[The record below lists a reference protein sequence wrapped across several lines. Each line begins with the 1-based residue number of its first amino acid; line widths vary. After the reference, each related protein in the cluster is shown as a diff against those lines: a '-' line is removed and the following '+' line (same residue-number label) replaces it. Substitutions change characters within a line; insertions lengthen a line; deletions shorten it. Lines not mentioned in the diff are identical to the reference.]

1 MIANITK
8 GRKAAGA
15 ILYDFGPGRRD
26 EHVNPRLVA
35 GNVVGTPMQV
45 ARAIDHTARQRPEIK
60 APIWRTSLSLP
71 DEDGILPDGQWADI
85 ATQFIAD
92 MGFDGAPWV
101 AVRHGDDHIHLTVSR
116 VDWSG
121 QLLTDRWDYRR
132 AREAADRLEEQ
143 HGLVPARERFK
154 PEGPQVRNNELEAA
168 RRRSRGLDGPPPER
182 EELRRIV
189 REVRD
194 ASRGLGRAAF
204 ESGLE
209 DAGVSCRAN
218 VASTG
223 LMNGYSFTLAGWT
236 DGTDA
241 QVWVPASKVAKDL
254 RWAELHQVL
263 GDGPATPRIP
273 DPRIDFA
280 VAPAAAPAT
289 STVLQDGP
297 TPEEFA
303 AAAERGAEILR
314 RGQAER
320 GIVPVPVP
328 QQEQPAVARS
338 TDPAAALLAHYRAKA
353 AGQPLP
359 ADPVPAAPAP
369 IPAWTD
375 KVRRPHGRMS
385 NDGLA
390 AAIKKREGQL
400 ITLARGKAQAQ
411 EEIRTGDAIVT
422 GQVTGPHVQELHQLL
437 ARLEKAEPHI
447 TAAYTAMRTALA
459 ADEAATEARA
469 VWREADGRK
478 DMSRW
483 ALWKMDTGRSQE
495 EARAQQAGNA
505 IHEHVDA
512 AQQARTEAS
521 KEFETA
527 RKETGLPDPGA
538 ELTRLREGWTEL
550 VGDAHDRDQVHGK
563 AQRYNGRISAERI
576 DGSIAKVQKRVEEIR
591 QEQTLRKT
599 MPDAQRKAEGRARSA
614 AARPK
619 APAARKAGT
628 GKRYTGAAYERPA
641 HLRQPPPPNPS
652 RGQGLG

>member
-8 GRKAAGA
+8 GRKAVGA

-26 EHVNPRLVA
+26 EHVNPRIVA
-35 GNVVGTPMQV
+35 GNVTGTPMQV

-60 APIWRTSLSLP
+60 SPIWRTSLSLP
-71 DEDGILPDGQWADI
+71 DEDGVLPDAQWAEI
-85 ATQFIAD
+85 ATAFVAN

-132 AREAADRLEEQ
+132 ARQAADRLEEE
-143 HGLVPARERFK
+143 HGLVRAADRFK
-154 PEGPQVRNNELEAA
+154 AEGPQVRNNELEAA
-168 RRRSRGLDGPPPER
+168 RRRGRAHDTALPPER

-209 DAGVSCRAN
+209 DAGVSFRAN
-218 VASTG
+218 VAPSTG
-223 LMNGYSFTLAGWT
+223 RMSGYSFTLAGWT
-236 DGTDA
+236 DGDDA
-241 QVWVPASKVAKDL
+241 EVWVAASKVAKDL
-254 RWAELHQVL
+254 RWADLGKVL
-263 GDGPATPRIP
+263 GDGPATPKVP
-273 DPRIDFA
+273 DPRA
-280 VAPAAAPAT
+280 ELVAAARAT

-297 TPEEFA
+297 TREELA

-320 GIVPVPVP
+320 GVVPVP
-328 QQEQPAVARS
+328 QQEQQAVARS

-359 ADPVPAAPAP
+359 AEPVPAAPAP

-375 KVRRPHGRMS
+375 KARRPHGRMS

-400 ITLARGKAQAQ
+400 ITLARGKAQVQ

-422 GQVTGPHVQELHQLL
+422 GQVTGPHVQELHQRL

-447 TAAYTAMRTALA
+447 TALQNALRTAKAAEKA
-459 ADEAATEARA
+459 ADEART
-469 VWREADGRK
+469 VWREANGRK

-483 ALWKMDTGRSQE
+483 ALWKMDTSRSQE
-495 EARAQQAGNA
+495 QTRAKGASEV
-505 IHEHVDA
+505 IHENVDL
-512 AQQARTEAS
+512 AQQARTAAS
-521 KEFETA
+521 KAAETA
-527 RKETGLPDPGA
+527 RKETGVPDPAG
-538 ELTRLREGWTEL
+538 ELTLLREGWTKF
-550 VGDAHDRDQVHGK
+550 VGDAHQRDQVHGK
-563 AQRYNGRISAERI
+563 AQRYNGRTSAERI
-576 DGSIAKVQKRVEEIR
+576 DVSIAKVEKRVEELR
-591 QEQTLRKT
+591 REQALRKQ
-599 MPDAQRKAEGRARSA
+599 MPKAQRENEGRARSA
-614 AARPK
+614 AARAALPK
-619 APAARKAGT
+619 ARKAGT
-628 GKRYTGAAYERPA
+628 GKRYGTAYEQPA
-641 HLRQPPPPNPS
+641 HLRQPPQPPGIRGPS
-652 RGQGLG
+652 L

>member
-8 GRKAAGA
+8 GRKAVGA
-15 ILYDFGPGRRD
+15 LVYDFGPGRRD
-26 EHVNPRLVA
+26 EHINPRIVA
-35 GNVVGTPMQV
+35 GNVTGTPLQV

-85 ATQFIAD
+85 ATAFVAD

-121 QLLTDRWDYRR
+121 QLLTDRFDYRR
-132 AREAADRLEEQ
+132 ARQAADRLEEE
-143 HGLVPARERFK
+143 HGLVRAADRFRA
-154 PEGPQVRNNELEAA
+154 EGPQVRNNELEAA
-168 RRRSRGLDGPPPER
+168 HRRGRGLDGPPPER

-194 ASRGLGRAAF
+194 ASRGLGREAF

-209 DAGVSCRAN
+209 DAGVSFRAN

-223 LMNGYSFTLAGWT
+223 RMNGYSFTLAGWV
-236 DGTDA
+236 DGSDEP
-241 QVWVPASKVAKDL
+241 VWVAASKVARDL
-254 RWAELHQVL
+254 RWADLGPVL
-263 GDGPATPRIP
+263 GDGPAATPRIP
-273 DPRIDFA
+273 DPRIEFA
-280 VAPAAAPAT
+280 VAPAAAPAP
-289 STVLQDGP
+289 STGLQNGP
-297 TPEEFA
+297 TCEELA

-314 RGQAER
+314 QGQAER
-320 GIVPVPVP
+320 GIVPVP

-359 ADPVPAAPAP
+359 AEPVPAVPAP

-375 KVRRPHGRMS
+375 KTRRPHGRMS

-400 ITLARGKAQAQ
+400 ITLARGKAQAK

-422 GQVTGPHVQELHQLL
+422 GQVTGPNVQELHQRL

-447 TAAYTAMRTALA
+447 TAFRDAIRTAKA
-459 ADEAATEARA
+459 AEKAANEARG
-469 VWREADGRK
+469 VWREANGRK

-483 ALWKMDTGRSQE
+483 ALWKMDTSRSQE
-495 EARAQQAGNA
+495 ETRAKGASET
-505 IHEHVDA
+505 IHENVDVA
-512 AQQARTEAS
+512 AQSRTAAS
-521 KEFETA
+521 KAFETA
-527 RKETGLPDPGA
+527 RKETGVPDPAG
-538 ELTRLREGWTEL
+538 ELTLLREGWTKF

-563 AQRYNGRISAERI
+563 AQRYNGRSSAERI
-576 DGSIAKVQKRVEEIR
+576 DVSIAKVEKRVEELR

-599 MPDAQRKAEGRARSA
+599 MPKGQRENEGKARSA
-614 AARPK
+614 AARAALPK
-619 APAARKAGT
+619 AARKAGT
-628 GKRYTGAAYERPA
+628 GKRYGAAYEQPA
-641 HLRQPPPPNPS
+641 HLRQPPKAPGPRAP
-652 RGQGLG
+652 GL

>member
-8 GRKAAGA
+8 GRKAVGA
-15 ILYDFGPGRRD
+15 LVYDFGPGRRD
-26 EHVNPRLVA
+26 EHINPRLIA
-35 GNVVGTPMQV
+35 GNVTGTPLQV

-60 APIWRTSLSLP
+60 SPIWRTSLSLP

-85 ATQFIAD
+85 AAAFVAD
-92 MGFDGAPWV
+92 MGFAGAPWV

-116 VDWSG
+116 VAWDG

-132 AREAADRLEEQ
+132 ARQAADRLEEE
-143 HGLVPARERFK
+143 HGLVRAADRFRA
-154 PEGPQVRNNELEAA
+154 EGPQVRNNELEAA
-168 RRRSRGLDGPPPER
+168 HRRGRGLDGPPPER

-194 ASRGLGRAAF
+194 ASRGLGREAF

-209 DAGVSCRAN
+209 DAGVSFRAN
-218 VASTG
+218 VSPSTG
-223 LMNGYSFTLAGWT
+223 RMNGYSFTLAGWV
-236 DGTDA
+236 DGSDEP
-241 QVWVPASKVAKDL
+241 VWVAASKVARDL
-254 RWAELHQVL
+254 RWADLGPVL

-273 DPRIDFA
+273 DPRIEFA

-289 STVLQDGP
+289 STGLQNGP
-297 TPEEFA
+297 TREELA

-314 RGQAER
+314 QGQAER
-320 GIVPVPVP
+320 GVVPVP

-359 ADPVPAAPAP
+359 AEPVPAAPAP

-375 KVRRPHGRMS
+375 KKRRPHGKMS

-390 AAIKKREGQL
+390 AAIKRREKEL
-400 ITLARGKAQAQ
+400 TTLARSKAQAK

-422 GQVTGPHVQELHQLL
+422 GQVTGPNVQELHQRL

-447 TAAYTAMRTALA
+447 TALRDALRTAKAAEKA
-459 ADEAATEARA
+459 ADEART
-469 VWREADGRK
+469 VWREANGRK

-483 ALWKMDTGRSQE
+483 ALWKMDTSRSQE
-495 EARAQQAGNA
+495 ETRAQQAGDA
-505 IHEHVDA
+505 IHENVDT
-512 AQQARTEAS
+512 AQQARSAAS
-521 KEFETA
+521 KAAELA
-527 RKETGLPDPGA
+527 RKETGVPDPAG
-538 ELTRLREGWTEL
+538 ELTLLREGWTKF

-563 AQRYNGRISAERI
+563 AQRYNGRTSAERI
-576 DGSIAKVQKRVEEIR
+576 DVSIAKVEKRVEELR
-591 QEQTLRKT
+591 QEQALRKT
-599 MPDAQRKAEGRARSA
+599 MPKSQRENEGKARSA
-614 AARPK
+614 AARAALPK
-619 APAARKAGT
+619 ARRPTTARKLA
-628 GKRYTGAAYERPA
+628 AAYERPA

>member
-8 GRKAAGA
+8 GRKAVGA

-26 EHVNPRLVA
+26 EHVNPRIVA
-35 GNVVGTPMQV
+35 GNVTGTPMQV

-60 APIWRTSLSLP
+60 SPIWRTSLSLP
-71 DEDGILPDGQWADI
+71 DEDGVLPDAQWAEI
-85 ATQFIAD
+85 ATAFVAD

-101 AVRHGDDHIHLTVSR
+101 AVRHGDDHVHLTVSR

-132 AREAADRLEEQ
+132 ARQAADRLEEE
-143 HGLVPARERFK
+143 HGLVRAADRFR

-168 RRRSRGLDGPPPER
+168 RRRGRAHDTALPPER

-209 DAGVSCRAN
+209 DAGVSFRAN
-218 VASTG
+218 VAPSTG
-223 LMNGYSFTLAGWT
+223 RMSGYSFTLAGWT
-236 DGTDA
+236 DGDDA
-241 QVWVPASKVAKDL
+241 QVWVAASKVAKDL
-254 RWAELHQVL
+254 RWADLGKVL
-263 GDGPATPRIP
+263 GDGPATPTVP
-273 DPRIDFA
+273 DPRA
-280 VAPAAAPAT
+280 ELVAAARAT

-297 TPEEFA
+297 TREELA

-320 GIVPVPVP
+320 GVVSVP
-328 QQEQPAVARS
+328 QQEQPAVAQS

-375 KVRRPHGRMS
+375 KVRRPHGKMS

-390 AAIKKREGQL
+390 AAIKRREKEL
-400 ITLARGKAQAQ
+400 TTLARSKAQAK

-422 GQVTGPHVQELHQLL
+422 GQVTGPHVQELHQRL

-447 TAAYTAMRTALA
+447 TALQNALRTAKA
-459 ADEAATEARA
+459 AEKAANEART
-469 VWREADGRK
+469 VWREANGRK

-483 ALWKMDTGRSQE
+483 ALWKMDTSRSQE
-495 EARAQQAGNA
+495 QTRAQQAGDA
-505 IHEHVDA
+505 IHENVDL
-512 AQQARTEAS
+512 AQQARTAAS
-521 KEFETA
+521 KAAETA
-527 RKETGLPDPGA
+527 RKETGVPDPAG
-538 ELTRLREGWTEL
+538 ELTLLREGWTKF
-550 VGDAHDRDQVHGK
+550 VGDAHQRDQVHGK
-563 AQRYNGRISAERI
+563 AQRYNGRTSAERI
-576 DGSIAKVQKRVEEIR
+576 DGSIAKVEKRVEELR
-591 QEQTLRKT
+591 QEQALRKE
-599 MPDAQRKAEGRARSA
+599 MPKAQRENEGRARSA
-614 AARPK
+614 AARAALPK
-619 APAARKAGT
+619 ARKAGT
-628 GKRYTGAAYERPA
+628 GKRYGTAYEQPA
-641 HLRQPPPPNPS
+641 HLRQPPAQPPGIRGPS
-652 RGQGLG
+652 L

>member
-8 GRKAAGA
+8 GRKAVGA

-45 ARAIDHTARQRPEIK
+45 ARAIDHTARLRPEIK

-71 DEDGILPDGQWADI
+71 DEDGVLPDAQWAEI
-85 ATQFIAD
+85 ATAFVAD
-92 MGFDGAPWV
+92 MGFEDAPWV
-101 AVRHGDDHIHLTVSR
+101 AVRHGDDHVHLTVSR

-132 AREAADRLEEQ
+132 ARQAADRLEEE
-143 HGLVPARERFK
+143 HGLVRAADRFR

-168 RRRSRGLDGPPPER
+168 RRRGRAHDTAQLPER

-209 DAGVSCRAN
+209 DAGVSFRAN
-218 VASTG
+218 VAPSTG
-223 LMNGYSFTLAGWT
+223 RMSGYSFTLAGWV
-236 DGTDA
+236 DGSDEP
-241 QVWVPASKVAKDL
+241 VWVAASKVARDL
-254 RWAELHQVL
+254 RWADLGPVL
-263 GDGPATPRIP
+263 GEGPAAAPRIP
-273 DPRIDFA
+273 DPRIEFA
-280 VAPAAAPAT
+280 VASAAAPEP
-289 STVLQDGP
+289 STGLQNGP
-297 TPEEFA
+297 TREELA

-320 GIVPVPVP
+320 GVVPVP

-375 KVRRPHGRMS
+375 KTRRPHGRMS

-422 GQVTGPHVQELHQLL
+422 GQVTGPHVQELHQRL

-447 TAAYTAMRTALA
+447 TALQKALGTAKAAEKA
-459 ADEAATEARA
+459 ADEART
-469 VWREADGRK
+469 VWREANGRK

-483 ALWKMDTGRSQE
+483 ALWKMDTSRSQE
-495 EARAQQAGNA
+495 QTRAQEAGDA
-505 IHEHVDA
+505 IHENVDV
-512 AQQARTEAS
+512 AQQARTAAS
-521 KEFETA
+521 KAAELA
-527 RKETGLPDPGA
+527 RKETGVPDPAG
-538 ELTRLREGWTEL
+538 ELTVLREGWAKF
-550 VGDAHDRDQVHGK
+550 VGDAHERDQVHGK
-563 AQRYNGRISAERI
+563 AQRYNGRTSAERI
-576 DGSIAKVQKRVEEIR
+576 DASIAQVQKRVEELR
-591 QEQTLRKT
+591 QEQALRKQ
-599 MPDAQRKAEGRARSA
+599 MPKAQREAEGRARSA
-614 AARPK
+614 AARAALPK
-619 APAARKAGT
+619 ARKAGT
-628 GKRYTGAAYERPA
+628 GKRPGPQYERPA